1 MTKKELRKLFLEK
14 RKALSE
20 AEWSRLNLALY
31 SAFFSSIDLSFV
43 RILHTFLPLAA
54 NREPDTMSILDRVR
68 REFPGVRVVL
78 PRVKGNDLEH
88 IFYEG
93 PHQLEISSWG
103 IPEPKQGV
111 PALPETID
119 MVLVP
124 LVAVDRQGHRVGYGR
139 GFYDRFLMNVRPDC
153 QRIGLSL
160 FAPVERISD
169 IDEHDTALNQC
180 VTSEGTIV
188 FS

>member
-14 RKALSE
+14 RKGLSE
-20 AEWSRLNLALY
+20 AEWHQLNLALY
-31 SAFFSSIDLSFV
+31 SVFFSSIDLSFV
-43 RILHTFLPLAA
+43 RILHLFLPLAA
-54 NREPDTMSILDRVR
+54 NREPDTMTILDRVR

-78 PRVKGNDLEH
+78 PRVAGNDLEH

-93 PHQLEISSWG
+93 PHQLELSSWG

-111 PALPETID
+111 PASLETMD

-124 LVAVDRQGHRVGYGR
+124 LVAFDQHGHRVGYGK
-139 GFYDRFLMNVRPDC
+139 GFYDRFLAKVRPDC

-160 FAPVERISD
+160 FPAVNKITD
-169 IDEHDTALNQC
+169 IDERDTPLTQC
-180 VTSEGTIV
+180 VTPEGTIV
-188 FS
+188 FK